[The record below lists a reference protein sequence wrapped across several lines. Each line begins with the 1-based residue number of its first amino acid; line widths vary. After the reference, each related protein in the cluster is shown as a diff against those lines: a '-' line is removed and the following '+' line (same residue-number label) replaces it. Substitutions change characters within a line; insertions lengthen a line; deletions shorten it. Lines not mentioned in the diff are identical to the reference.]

1 MLKALS
7 QTRGSSIAQG
17 ALPNSRA
24 PPHRTAQEGHL
35 AATCPNGTV
44 KWKTY
49 FPPEEF
55 LTFDAA
61 SLRRPEPDYAALEK
75 AAREYAAM
83 MATRA
88 PTTGLGGP
96 NHPLG

>member
-1 MLKALS
+1 MEKHHRLRRDPS
-7 QTRGSSIAQG
+7 WS
-17 ALPNSRA
+17 
-24 PPHRTAQEGHL
+24 PHGCNLCGQEGHL